1 MYIRGI
7 QDSALFG
14 SAPLI
19 SDPGLM
25 VVQHGEGKLEGNINL
40 FKRWIHILSGC
51 VCRRMFACM
60 FALLSVIQFLS
71 PRPCQTFSAGLS
83 HPYLRSLFLLSLLP
97 LPNIFNKQCLSA
109 CATFVWICLS
119 ELLRVKTGNQSGKK
133 NTAQGTRDSLMKNL
147 PIILIRKD
155 LSFNVKSNGGESTM
169 NNCSSMYYYCIS
181 RLQQIVENTE
191 DATHRWPFR

>member
-1 MYIRGI
+1 M
-7 QDSALFG
+7 
-14 SAPLI
+14 
-19 SDPGLM
+19 
-25 VVQHGEGKLEGNINL
+25 QHGEGKLDGNINL
-40 FKRWIHILSGC
+40 FKRWIQILSGC
-51 VCRRMFACM
+51 LCRRMFACM
-60 FALLSVIQFLS
+60 YTLLSLIQFLS
-71 PRPCQTFSAGLS
+71 PYPCWTFSPGLS
-83 HPYLRSLFLLSLLP
+83 HHYSRSLFFLSLLP
-97 LPNIFNKQCLSA
+97 LPTIFIKQWLS
-109 CATFVWICLS
+109 ATFVWICLS